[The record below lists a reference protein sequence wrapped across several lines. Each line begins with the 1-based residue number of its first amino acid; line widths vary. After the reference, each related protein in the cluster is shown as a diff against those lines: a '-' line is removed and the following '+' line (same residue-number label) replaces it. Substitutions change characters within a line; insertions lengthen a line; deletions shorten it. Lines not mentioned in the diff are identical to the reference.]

1 MRVISQSGNL
11 DFPYEQ
17 IIIHRDENEIWYRL
31 CGDASKRGILAN
43 YTSPEKAE
51 KAMEM
56 CRLAYSGELFLCA
69 SDYVVEDIDL
79 SQELE
84 EKIRESMKNNGFIQ
98 TVPNN
103 PVIECRV
110 FQFPADEDV
119 ELEDE

>member
-1 MRVISQSGNL
+1 MRVISQSGNF

-51 KAMEM
+51 KAMEL
-56 CRLAYSGELFLCA
+56 CRGNYSNYFMLRSFNSGLFNSCK
-69 SDYVVEDIDL
+69 SVK
-79 SQELE
+79 ELE
-84 EKIRESMKNNGFIQ
+84 NAVKNMTSASI
-98 TVPNN
+98 
-103 PVIECRV
+103 

-119 ELEDE
+119 EVENAET